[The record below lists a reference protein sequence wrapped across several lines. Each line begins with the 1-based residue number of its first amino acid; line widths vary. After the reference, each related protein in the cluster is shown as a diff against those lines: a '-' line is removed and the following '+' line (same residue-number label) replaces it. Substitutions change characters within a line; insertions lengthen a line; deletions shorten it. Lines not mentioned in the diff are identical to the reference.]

1 MTPNLSAS
9 TMQSAYEVFQ
19 TFIDQWK
26 TGANVEVRFF
36 CERGNLKVNLCA
48 DLGLWRPTTGE
59 LGPRVWDYGGL
70 HKQSPSRLRRREKR
84 AAERKQ
90 SAAAEK
96 CAAEKAAAE
105 KCAAEK
111 AAVEMC
117 AAEKAAAEKCAAEKA
132 AAEMCA
138 AEKAAAEKCA
148 TEKAAEKCAATAS
161 ADVASTSCL
170 GSQHQPT
177 PWNTCW
183 TCEGDLSPDHK
194 CDGPAGHISAA
205 TCMSPLNPAV
215 VRPSPS
221 APIVLKKPV
230 KMVDGSPIWTP
241 RTKSNR

>member
-1 MTPNLSAS
+1 MAGAHQLLHA
-9 TMQSAYEVFQ
+9 FL
-19 TFIDQWK
+19 DQC
-26 TGANVEVRFF
+26 GIGSNAELRLF
-36 CERGNLKVNLCA
+36 CEGGRLKASMFA
-48 DLGLWRPTTGE
+48 DLGPLMAETM
-59 LGPRVWDYGGL
+59 PRGSNGGYV
-70 HKQSPSRLRRREKR
+70 SPSRARRRER
-84 AAERKQ
+84 R
-90 SAAAEK
+90 
-96 CAAEKAAAE
+96 AAEKAAAE

-111 AAVEMC
+111 T
-117 AAEKAAAEKCAAEKA
+117 

-194 CDGPAGHISAA
+194 CDGPAGHISDA

>member
-1 MTPNLSAS
+1 M
-9 TMQSAYEVFQ
+9 F
-19 TFIDQWK
+19 
-26 TGANVEVRFF
+26 
-36 CERGNLKVNLCA
+36 A
-48 DLGLWRPTTGE
+48 DLGPLMAETM
-59 LGPRVWDYGGL
+59 PRGSNGGYV
-70 HKQSPSRLRRREKR
+70 SPSRARRRERR
-84 AAERKQ
+84 AAEK
-90 SAAAEK
+90 AAAEK

-117 AAEKAAAEKCAAEKA
+117 AAEKAAAEK
-132 AAEMCA
+132 CA

-194 CDGPAGHISAA
+194 CDGPAGHISDA

>member
-1 MTPNLSAS
+1 M
-9 TMQSAYEVFQ
+9 F
-19 TFIDQWK
+19 
-26 TGANVEVRFF
+26 
-36 CERGNLKVNLCA
+36 A
-48 DLGLWRPTTGE
+48 DLGPLMAETM
-59 LGPRVWDYGGL
+59 PRGSNGGYV
-70 HKQSPSRLRRREKR
+70 SPSRARRRER
-84 AAERKQ
+84 R
-90 SAAAEK
+90 
-96 CAAEKAAAE
+96 AAEKAAAE
-105 KCAAEK
+105 K
-111 AAVEMC
+111 C

-148 TEKAAEKCAATAS
+148 TEKAAEKCVATAS

-194 CDGPAGHISAA
+194 CDGPAGHISDA

>member
-111 AAVEMC
+111 AAAEEF
-117 AAEKAAAEKCAAEKA
+117 AAEKAAAEKFAV
-132 AAEMCA
+132 
-138 AEKAAAEKCA
+138 EKAAAEKCA
-148 TEKAAEKCAATAS
+148 DTAKAEQAASESAAS

-170 GSQHQPT
+170 GSQYQST
-177 PWNTCW
+177 PWTTCW
-183 TCEGDLSPDHK
+183 TCEGDLSPGHK
-194 CDGPAGHISAA
+194 CDGPPGHISVAA
-205 TCMSPLNPAV
+205 CVSPLNPAV

-230 KMVDGSPIWTP
+230 KMVEGSPIWTP